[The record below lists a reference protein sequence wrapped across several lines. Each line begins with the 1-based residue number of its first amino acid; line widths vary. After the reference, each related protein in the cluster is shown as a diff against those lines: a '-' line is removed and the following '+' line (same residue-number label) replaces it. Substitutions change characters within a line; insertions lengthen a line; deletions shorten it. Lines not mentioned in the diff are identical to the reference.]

1 MHFNLFWHFSQSHT
15 VECRVS
21 WVLLCRISAFSRA
34 FFWLSFFFD
43 FCSLLFLAICI
54 PRRVFYMSKEF
65 RASNSCIQ
73 VESVPLQSVPDGGR
87 GRLRSVG
94 VAVCLKGSKYF
105 CDVSIVNAERR
116 LTIKERNKNEK
127 YDRVAEHY
135 DGRSPWCQSSSLLTC
150 AQTEL
155 LLPVSHRHHCQRRQ
169 RCHILQIA
177 RKNDF

>member
-21 WVLLCRISAFSRA
+21 FYYVEFQLFLEGFC
-34 FFWLSFFFD
+34 WLSFFF
-43 FCSLLFLAICI
+43 FGSFSIFV
-54 PRRVFYMSKEF
+54 VFYFWRYAFHGVCFTCQRNFAPVTRAFKLKVF
-65 RASNSCIQ
+65 RYSQCRMG
-73 VESVPLQSVPDGGR
+73 DGWG
-87 GRLRSVG
+87 LRSVG

-135 DGRSPWCQSSSLLTC
+135 DGRSP
-150 AQTEL
+150 
-155 LLPVSHRHHCQRRQ
+155 
-169 RCHILQIA
+169 
-177 RKNDF
+177 